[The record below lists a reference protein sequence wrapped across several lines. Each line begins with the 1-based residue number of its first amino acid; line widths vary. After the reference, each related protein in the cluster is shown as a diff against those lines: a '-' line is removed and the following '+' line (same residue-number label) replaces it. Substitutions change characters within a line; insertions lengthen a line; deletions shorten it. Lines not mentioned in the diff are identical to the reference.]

1 MCIVATCKTL
11 IPRLAILLA
20 LASLFA
26 LLFSC
31 GGKNSRAPGILPD
44 DGNGGTEAPV
54 APTGQ
59 PDLMVLKD
67 AAGAP
72 TGVRVYWWRV
82 NEEDVIGY
90 YLYRDT
96 EPITEPDQS
105 LRVNGGAIIHQ
116 PDEAEQAIL
125 FDDIFAAQIGETYY
139 YRLTAVD
146 YGWDESILSTQR
158 SVTISPLIIDSFSP
172 LRGKVGRTVTILGEY
187 FGDYNDQTDAVYFT
201 GVRNDKGPS
210 SLFVDDIEANIVSWE
225 NDRVRASVPL
235 GATIG
240 PITVVSGGSPQQTNG
255 DFECTSPYILS
266 VSPDPATAGEE
277 INFYGANFGPPDAI
291 NKLLVDDAA
300 YGGVFTSWSVD
311 HVVATL
317 PGSLEGKLSKL
328 ELLVGTDITNPY
340 YCAIIAGNQ
349 PTIDKITPGFG
360 EAGEFGT
367 AVEIQGSNFGSDIN
381 NVTVWFNG
389 VMLTGGDIDYF
400 SDTSIELTI
409 PEGASRTGEVH
420 VIVDDYGPVE
430 SNHYLYHTLPGV
442 WPPGFDLGVV
452 AGANVGMYSD
462 VAYDASGQ
470 PYVVFGEKTHNSS
483 GVYLY
488 LAHQDAGEWVVE
500 ELASKYMNG
509 EYRYPRVTVDTS
521 GVVHFAYQWYL
532 PIGGEVRYGTWDNGD
547 VTDELVYSE
556 GSMDN
561 PGAYLDMMV
570 LDDGQG
576 GIDRLLVWS
585 NELDEVMCGHKLDGA
600 SGWTTDV
607 VYTADSAY
615 SEQAGYYCS
624 IDMVELVAAP
634 PPTHAPSAFSSYYY
648 VGISFGLY
656 SPDYTPNWEVH
667 FAYSDDLDTWYTEAA
682 GSSGDP
688 ITETVMRWNQSSTE
702 PFILWSTSSAVN
714 WSYSGEGWTTE
725 EVTSGGDH
733 YGAALG
739 LYIDEVDDMQYAYG
753 NEGEDGCFY
762 AFYDPLSNE
771 WDSFSSEPIPDGR
784 RVAHVGRGGAAVS
797 SQGLAMSVY
806 DPDMRDI
813 ALLTFNSS
821 ENWHWEDIADGFAT
835 PGYDLSNRAIVCDS
849 NAVPHIVFGDIDPV
863 TGERTLWMARL
874 ASPGP
879 GPFAPPNYKG
889 WEFDL
894 IDSAPSGTLGHATMA
909 IDSND
914 AYHVAYLK
922 GNDVMYATG
931 TFGSFSTPKAVFTAG
946 PITTAP
952 QIALGVNSPMDVN
965 ILVPI
970 QPFGGW
976 WWLYLLQSDDGM
988 ATWSEHDTAI
998 ASTSAITQYDL
1009 AMRHDG
1015 YAVAAFYETGPWGNG
1030 VVVWEQTDWSAS
1042 YFTSMAGMNAG
1053 VTLTLDE
1060 DMHYCIT
1067 ATQLSNGT
1075 GRLLHWDGQ
1084 ASDYVLDQFTA
1095 SADGSTTMS
1104 QWRTEYG
1111 PFISYTNEDD
1121 FGGTDFFTEGWL
1133 YWDDGRGFQEYHVW
1147 SFDGENVPLRHSVDA
1162 FSKNA
1167 GIFAYYAD
1175 VAECRYLS
1183 VMLGPAP

>member
-1 MCIVATCKTL
+1 
-11 IPRLAILLA
+11 LLA

-682 GSSGDP
+682 GSSSDP

-733 YGAALG
+733 YGAVLG
-739 LYIDEVDDMQYAYG
+739 LYIDENSDGLYAIG
-753 NEGEDGCFY
+753 NEGQDGLFGAY
-762 AFYDPLSNE
+762 FDPDVGE
-771 WDSFSSEPIPDGR
+771 WDLFTEPIPDGR
-784 RVAHVGRGGAAVS
+784 RIEHVGRGGAV
-797 SQGLAMSVY
+797 LDLNNDLLVMSVY
-806 DPDMRDI
+806 DPDMRDAALI
-813 ALLTFNSS
+813 AWIDNPMWL
-821 ENWHWEDIADGFAT
+821 DIADGFAT
-835 PGYDLSNRAIVCDS
+835 PGYDLSNRAVVCDS
-849 NAVPHIVFGDIDPV
+849 SGVPHVIFGDIDPV
-863 TGERTLWMARL
+863 TGERTLWMARPFNTEGD
-874 ASPGP
+874 ASPP
-879 GPFAPPNYKG
+879 SPFGG
-889 WEFDL
+889 WEYDL
-894 IDSAPSGTLGHATMA
+894 IDSAASGTLGHATMA
-909 IDSND
+909 ID
-914 AYHVAYLK
+914 AYEDFHIAYLK
-922 GNDVMYATG
+922 GNDVMYVSGGFGEFG
-931 TFGSFSTPKAVFTAG
+931 TPQSVFTSGA
-946 PITTAP
+946 ITTAP
-952 QIALGVNSPMDVN
+952 RIALGPSTALDINIVAPEAGSPWR
-965 ILVPI
+965 L
-970 QPFGGW
+970 
-976 WWLYLLQSDDGM
+976 WLIESNNGM
-988 ATWSEHDTAI
+988 ASHSQAL
-998 ASTSAITQYDL
+998 AMSCASAITQYDM
-1009 AMRHDG
+1009 AVRHDG
-1015 YAVAAFYETGPWGNG
+1015 DVVVAAYLDSPDNELTIWEERSGLRQGFSGTG
-1030 VVVWEQTDWSAS
+1030 
-1042 YFTSMAGMNAG
+1042 GMNAG

-1060 DMHYCIT
+1060 DMHYCVT
-1067 ATQLSNGT
+1067 LADLEGT
-1075 GRLLHWDGQ
+1075 GSGYMLHWSGL
-1084 ASDYVLDQFTA
+1084 AGDYVLEEFSSHANA
-1095 SADGSTTMS
+1095 SMAMS

-1111 PFISYTNEDD
+1111 PFISYLNESVS
-1121 FGGTDFFTEGWL
+1121 EG
-1133 YWDDGRGFQEYHVW
+1133 VW
-1147 SFDGENVPLRHSVDA
+1147 STYGLAYLAGLGSDWDVRSFYDEQKVPVLHSVDP
-1162 FSKNA
+1162 FSYEE
-1167 GIFAYYAD
+1167 GVFAYFAD
-1175 VAECRYLS
+1175 AEAYHNLWLM
-1183 VMLGPAP
+1183 VGPAIE